1 MKNKIILCLVIILG
15 LFTLTGCVSD
25 KEELVSADSKL
36 IGIWTMT
43 DAKNNPEDNAD
54 MDSMSI
60 QFFEDGKCV
69 YSYRALTGSNKTL
82 TFEGKVEGTCY
93 VNSNYNKIRVDAES
107 NANIFSKWQSL
118 KINDNTMTI
127 GNYTFVKKQ

>member
-1 MKNKIILCLVIILG
+1 MKKLLLPLLIILSVLLV
-15 LFTLTGCVSD
+15 GCVSD

-69 YSYRALTGSNKTL
+69 YSYRVLTGSNKTL
-82 TFEGKVEGTCY
+82 PFEGKVEGTCY